1 MTASATPIAGS
12 PPYFEILFRRLQA
25 NEPVTATAFGRHVH
39 WGFWDDPAT
48 ADGSP
53 EDYARAAE
61 KLCRL
66 LTDAAGLVG
75 GQRHLDVGC
84 GFGGTIASL
93 NERCH
98 DMDFTGVN
106 IDGRQLERARQT
118 IHPLH
123 GNRLRFIQG
132 DACDL
137 PIGDE
142 QFDVV
147 TAVECIFHFPS
158 RQAFFGH
165 AARVLKPGCRLALTD
180 FVPRSDAQEML
191 QSFGAGSDEA
201 TRATYGHIDVSCP
214 IEKYLAMGEAVGLKL
229 VHDQDVTRNILP
241 TYPFLRA
248 SMQDWPDPRHAKQFD
263 QATAQLE
270 WVCKKGMITYRI
282 LAFERV

>member
-1 MTASATPIAGS
+1 MTATAGA

-25 NEPVTATAFGRHVH
+25 GEHVTATAFGRHVH
-39 WGFWDDPAT
+39 WGYWDDPAT

-61 KLCRL
+61 KLCHL
-66 LTDAAGLVG
+66 ITDAARVAD
-75 GQRHLDVGC
+75 GQRVLDVGC

-93 NERCH
+93 NERFEK
-98 DMDFTGVN
+98 MAFTGVN

-118 IHPLH
+118 IAPLH
-123 GNRLRFIQG
+123 GNTLRFVQG
-132 DACDL
+132 DACAL

-142 QFDVV
+142 TFDTV

-165 AARVLKPGCRLALTD
+165 AARVLKPGGRLALSD
-180 FVPRSDAQEML
+180 FVPHSQAQELL
-191 QSFGAGSDEA
+191 QAFGAGSDEA

-214 IEKYLAMGEAVGLKL
+214 IEAYTAMGDAVGLKL
-229 VHDQDVTRNILP
+229 VHDQDVTRHILP

-248 SMQDWPDPRHAKQFD
+248 SMQDWPDPRHAQQFD

-270 WVCKKGMITYRI
+270 AVCKKRLITYRI